1 MVYSMPMNRHI
12 LFVSIIAATLLG
24 ALPQTA
30 CFAEG
35 GGSELYRRVDRNG
48 VVSFTNVPTDN
59 RFSKIDLSAVRLRSR
74 LPLNELEGTIAHHSR
89 QHRLDPA
96 LVSTVIKA
104 ESDFDPD
111 AISRTGAIGLM
122 QLMPETAERLEIRD
136 PFDPEENIAGG
147 ARYLRYLLDRFNGN
161 LPLALA
167 AYNAGATRVEQ
178 YRTLPPIHETRR
190 YVKKVLR
197 FYRLFGERRVAQ
209 STSIRSFSSPTW
221 PRPVALSTVQIP

>member
-74 LPLNELEGTIAHHSR
+74 LPLN
-89 QHRLDPA
+89 
-96 LVSTVIKA
+96 
-104 ESDFDPD
+104 
-111 AISRTGAIGLM
+111 
-122 QLMPETAERLEIRD
+122 
-136 PFDPEENIAGG
+136 
-147 ARYLRYLLDRFNGN
+147 
-161 LPLALA
+161 
-167 AYNAGATRVEQ
+167 
-178 YRTLPPIHETRR
+178 
-190 YVKKVLR
+190 
-197 FYRLFGERRVAQ
+197 
-209 STSIRSFSSPTW
+209 
-221 PRPVALSTVQIP
+221 